1 MTKKSDKPDLSND
14 PRVQLFVYG
23 LDESGKPKG
32 ARFLMSDMETVFPV
46 VTAQKLQFFDGG
58 SSEETVKL
66 GMKLAVGR
74 IYARGKAFIPNIKRD
89 LYDGILAALAS
100 DKAELDRSQAE
111 RTAAAAAAREAT
123 KSTGQAPAYVPTIL
137 PPLSSNL
144 PQNWESIA
152 IGNLVLAYEGPGEG
166 YWEAIVLAR
175 DENDIVTL
183 RYRDYP
189 KIKPFERHIS
199 TLGLINP
206 RPA

>member
-1 MTKKSDKPDLSND
+1 MTKKPDKASLSND

-23 LDESGKPKG
+23 LDEAGKPKG
-32 ARFLMSDMETVFPV
+32 ARFLMSEMETVFPV
-46 VTAQKLQFFDGG
+46 VTAQKLQTFDGG

-100 DKAELDRSQAE
+100 DRAKHDRSQAE
-111 RTAAAAAAREAT
+111 RTAAAAAAREAPKT
-123 KSTGQAPAYVPTIL
+123 SEQAPAYVPTVL
-137 PPLSSNL
+137 PPLASGL

-152 IGNLVLAYEGPGEG
+152 AGNMVLADEGPGEG
-166 YWEAIVLAR
+166 WWEAIVISR
-175 DENDIVTL
+175 DNEILTL

-189 KIKPFERHIS
+189 KVPKFERHIS
-199 TLGLINP
+199 TIGLINP